1 MNAPL
6 RHSTEYMAE
15 TPTSAHAQTAFGI
28 ASALTGKKRT
38 AQTVTRIASR
48 TWGGRFGGKGS
59 VTDVIVLI
67 GGQYFDVSLRQYDA
81 LLSGVTPFEMNLD
94 ALSDED
100 SEAVDAGDYW
110 PSED

>member
-1 MNAPL
+1 MNAIAP
-6 RHSTEYMAE
+6 HSTEYMAE
-15 TPTSAHAQTAFGI
+15 TPTSAHATTAFGI
-28 ASALTGKKRT
+28 ASALTSQKRT
-38 AQTVTRIASR
+38 VQTVTRVASR

-100 SEAVDAGDYW
+100 CEAVDNSTYW
-110 PSED
+110 PED